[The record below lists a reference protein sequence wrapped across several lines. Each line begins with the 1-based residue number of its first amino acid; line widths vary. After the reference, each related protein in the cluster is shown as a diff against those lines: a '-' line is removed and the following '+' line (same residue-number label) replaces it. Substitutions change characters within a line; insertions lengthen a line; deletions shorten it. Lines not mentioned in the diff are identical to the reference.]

1 MGICL
6 NQKGFEILLLP
17 FHTIESRE
25 LILLKELIIPM
36 MELILSTSSVK
47 ATVVMKHETTETSQN
62 VRDPA
67 CTYGAALKDRTVPS
81 DFIMQLVG
89 IVSRLKWS
97 ESLRLCFFFQV
108 SDGRVLI
115 HHVS

>member
-1 MGICL
+1 
-6 NQKGFEILLLP
+6 
-17 FHTIESRE
+17 
-25 LILLKELIIPM
+25 M

-47 ATVVMKHETTETSQN
+47 VTVVMKHETTETSQN

-97 ESLRLCFFFQV
+97 ESLRLCFFF
-108 SDGRVLI
+108 R
-115 HHVS
+115 